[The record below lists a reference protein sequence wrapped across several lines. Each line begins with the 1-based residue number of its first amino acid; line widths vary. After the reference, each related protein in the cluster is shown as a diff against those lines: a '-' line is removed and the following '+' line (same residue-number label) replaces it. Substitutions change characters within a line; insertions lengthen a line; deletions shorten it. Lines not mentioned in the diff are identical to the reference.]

1 MDIYYINEHLIGGGG
16 SPTILLYI
24 LQLFT
29 YKSFT
34 LSYKNHMLT
43 IVDMGAMIIPIF
55 VMEVCMI
62 NSLVQFRV
70 DEKLK
75 NEASEIYEDLGL
87 DLSSAVK
94 LFFKKTIKMKKMPF
108 SINDDDISEDEIR
121 KKKALAIEELDSMD
135 LNISNNLDEK
145 DEIYNAIMEKYESI
159 N

>member
-1 MDIYYINEHLIGGGG
+1 
-16 SPTILLYI
+16 
-24 LQLFT
+24 
-29 YKSFT
+29 
-34 LSYKNHMLT
+34 
-43 IVDMGAMIIPIF
+43 
-55 VMEVCMI
+55 MI

-87 DLSSAVK
+87 DLSSAIK

-135 LNISNNLDEK
+135 LNISNVLDEK

>member
-1 MDIYYINEHLIGGGG
+1 MGEPLTLSLKNH
-16 SPTILLYI
+16 
-24 LQLFT
+24 LFT
-29 YKSFT
+29 
-34 LSYKNHMLT
+34 N
-43 IVDMGAMIIPIF
+43 VDTVAIIIPIF
-55 VMEVCMI
+55 VMEFCMI

-108 SINDDDISEDEIR
+108 SINDDDTSEDEIR